1 MCKLSLS
8 STLVHYLLFYG
19 CLRVRRRIFAKKPAG
34 LSQISPQVSS
44 RWHSYS
50 HLLISYHIF
59 PSSGT
64 SAQIQAVI
72 NAGVFPK
79 LISLLQSSEFDIQK
93 EAAWAVSNATSGG
106 EMHSLFI
113 LKPAILREVK
123 LLLRYFIPRD
133 SGADHVSGAAR
144 SDPTFVRS
152 SVAS

>member
-1 MCKLSLS
+1 M
-8 STLVHYLLFYG
+8 HYLLFYG

-34 LSQISPQVSS
+34 LSQISPQVNS
-44 RWHSYS
+44 RWHNYS

-106 EMHSLFI
+106 AMHSLYL
-113 LKPAILREVK
+113 LKPIHAVAILIEVK
-123 LLLRYFIPRD
+123 LLLRYSIPRD
-133 SGADHVSGAAR
+133 AGADHVSGAAR